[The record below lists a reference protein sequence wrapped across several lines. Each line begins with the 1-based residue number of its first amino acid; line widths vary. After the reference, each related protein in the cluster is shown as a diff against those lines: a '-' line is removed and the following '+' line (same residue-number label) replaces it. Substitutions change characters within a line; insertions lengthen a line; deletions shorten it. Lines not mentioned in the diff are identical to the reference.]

1 MTKSSESIL
10 AKGNSTRWFTL
21 RELSLTLL
29 LVLVIALSSFRV
41 LDDYAETD
49 LDALFQRALV
59 TFALARTLNGLI
71 SAVQGTEVALQ
82 PAGVG
87 LTLTPGQIL
96 DPVNDLVERFSWIM
110 LGATISLGVQHVL
123 LDIGHWWG
131 LRLILV
137 VLSVIWLGLKLWRK
151 KHSSTSGSM
160 FEFCVLYSLIA
171 VLFVRFAVPLALI
184 GNETVYELF
193 LESRYLNSATELES
207 TGAELENVSNQS
219 DSQTEITNGGEGGE
233 RASIFSRF
241 FESAR
246 NTLDFEQKLQFLQQK
261 SASVIEHLIQLS
273 VVFILQT
280 GVLPLIFLW
289 VLMNLFSQLLR
300 SAKSAI

>member
-1 MTKSSESIL
+1 VTESSESIL
-10 AKGNSTRWFTL
+10 VKGNSTRWFTL

-29 LVLVIALSSFRV
+29 LVLVVALSSFKV

-110 LGATISLGVQHVL
+110 LGATISLGVQNVL

-131 LRLILV
+131 LRLILF
-137 VLSVIWLGLKLWRK
+137 VLSVTWLSFRLWRK
-151 KHSSTSGSM
+151 KHSSANGSM
-160 FEFCVLYSLIA
+160 PECVVLYALIA

-184 GNETVYELF
+184 ANETVYELF
-193 LESRYLNSATELES
+193 LESRYLNSATELEA
-207 TGAELENVSNQS
+207 TGEELEIVSHQN
-219 DSQTEITNGGEGGE
+219 DSQSENTNGVEDDE
-233 RASIFSRF
+233 HASIFSRF

-246 NTLDFEQKLQFLQQK
+246 NTLDFEQQLQILQQK

-289 VLMNLFSQLLR
+289 VLMNLFSQALRAAR
-300 SAKSAI
+300 SAA